1 MPGASSAID
10 CMPTISGTGFRVS
23 SQEFKRALYEV
34 LEDTG
39 GRRDTA
45 RLLRN
50 FLIFLILG
58 NIVLAVVETV
68 PSVRQ
73 SFGPHLR
80 FIQLGCG
87 FIFLIEYI
95 LRLYVADLHPPMR
108 RFGPIKARLKYAI
121 HPDAIVDLIGALPL
135 LFVLFLP
142 NQAVT
147 VVVILRLLRFLK
159 LARYS
164 PALRSLFSAV
174 AAERKALL
182 GSGMIISGVILL
194 SATLMYLIEHNEQ
207 PEKFRSILHGVYWA
221 ITTVTTVGYGD
232 VVPVS
237 NMGKMVGAV
246 VMLMGYLL
254 IALPVGV
261 IASAFAREIHSR
273 DFVVT
278 WSMVARVPLFED
290 LKATEIAEVSKLL
303 QAQTV
308 SRGSLI
314 AEKGDV
320 ADKMYFISE
329 GEVEIKLP
337 HDTVYLG
344 EGNFFGELALINQTR
359 RTANVSANSDCQL
372 LVLEAEALQ
381 QLMSRDA
388 DLAKKIMREARERVM
403 AGKKVLGELAE
414 EELKQ
419 AGVFTSATN
428 VREEPELFN
437 DSKAETEEE
446 TKTDTQKEVG
456 TEKDPAQ

>member
-1 MPGASSAID
+1 MH
-10 CMPTISGTGFRVS
+10 R
-23 SQEFKRALYEV
+23 QEIKRALYEV

-39 GRRDTA
+39 GRKDAA
-45 RLLRN
+45 RFLRH
-50 FLIFLILG
+50 FLVFLILG
-58 NIVLAVVETV
+58 NIFLAVIETV
-68 PSVRQ
+68 PSIRQ
-73 SFGPHLR
+73 TFGTHLR
-80 FIQLGCG
+80 FVQLGCG

-95 LRLYVADLHPPMR
+95 MRLYVADLHPPLR
-108 RFGPIKARLKYAI
+108 RYGPVKSRLRYAL

-147 VVVILRLLRFLK
+147 IVVILRLARFLK

-174 AAERKALL
+174 ATERKALL
-182 GSGMIISGVILL
+182 GSSMIIFGVILL
-194 SATLMYLIEHNEQ
+194 AATLMYLVEHNEQ
-207 PEKFRSILHGVYWA
+207 PEKFRSILHGIYWA

-237 NMGKMVGAV
+237 NLGKMVAAV
-246 VMLMGYLL
+246 VMLMGYGL
-254 IALPVGV
+254 IALPVGI

-303 QAQTV
+303 QAQSV
-308 SRGSLI
+308 SRGALI

-372 LVLEAEALQ
+372 LVLEADALQ
-381 QLMSRDA
+381 QLMARDA
-388 DLAKKIMREARERVM
+388 ALAKKVMEEARERVM

-419 AGVFTSATN
+419 AGVFVSASN

-437 DSKAETEEE
+437 EDETEAGPE
-446 TKTDTQKEVG
+446 TGSETE